1 MNAKYENYWKACDPY
16 DSFLSE
22 EEKRKYESE
31 VLAKHPEY
39 LERLENKKGEAK

>member
-1 MNAKYENYWKACDPY
+1 MNTKYNKYWKACDPY

-22 EEKRKYESE
+22 GEKRKHESE

-39 LERLENKKGEAK
+39 LEHLETRET